1 MIKYIHC
8 LGTSYTAGG
17 GFEFTG
23 NNAKRSK
30 ILKQIYG
37 NLDEELT
44 QNNFSYPGQLQK
56 LLSTVKVINHG
67 KNGYGN
73 DRMYR
78 IVYDIIND
86 NFNKDEHLFLLE
98 FSGLGRKEYWLNEI
112 NDYVIL
118 NYWIDWDTLT
128 LKNKVD
134 IANSYWYDTEDVTNI
149 LRLEEPFFLKYYN
162 KTFNVEAEIKQ
173 NYRDIDFFLSYI
185 NSMNINYFFVKSND
199 DNNPTKKFTYGDGKY
214 FKHSTDFID
223 FTYINGLEID
233 IETRN
238 QYVDKHNGYVSNKI
252 VGQTIY
258 NSLIDMGFL
267 DLEKVDIDYKNLR
280 SLKLRKENII

>member
-8 LGTSYTAGG
+8 LGTSFTAGG

-44 QNNFSYPGQLQK
+44 QSNFSYPGQLQK

-149 LRLEEPFFLKYYN
+149 LRLEEPFF
-162 KTFNVEAEIKQ
+162 
-173 NYRDIDFFLSYI
+173 
-185 NSMNINYFFVKSND
+185 
-199 DNNPTKKFTYGDGKY
+199 
-214 FKHSTDFID
+214 FKI
-223 FTYINGLEID
+223 L
-233 IETRN
+233 
-238 QYVDKHNGYVSNKI
+238 
-252 VGQTIY
+252 
-258 NSLIDMGFL
+258 
-267 DLEKVDIDYKNLR
+267 
-280 SLKLRKENII
+280 

>member
-8 LGTSYTAGG
+8 LGTSFTAGG

-23 NNAKRSK
+23 NNVKKSK

-37 NLDEELT
+37 DLDEELT
-44 QNNFSYPGQLQK
+44 QSNFSYPGQLQK